1 MCLPFCIFMMSWSL
15 KLNWSGLL
23 FCFCSS
29 LPLWST
35 STMSSIPQGTVF
47 ALLLALFLCGVHW
60 VQCSSVQWSSHV
72 GSVGSVS
79 SVSLEAVWLDQV
91 AVPDLWYQSPVV
103 AATTVGCVSPLCS
116 CPFLTLHVLYSFFF
130 CCSCFSDSRHSS
142 PQLQTVKALLWM
154 ASSCTS
160 GGSVR
165 CSVALQT
172 ASIVPR
178 MTHSTLQIMADRQTD
193 RPGRRACRQTMQD
206 RLGDGFVTESPQNRK
221 DEFSV
226 VCGRT
231 HQHECVRKTFNYC
244 FQFQMKK
251 PQ

>member
-116 CPFLTLHVLYSFFF
+116 CPLLTLHVLCSFF
-130 CCSCFSDSRHSS
+130 CCSCFSDSRHSN
-142 PQLQTVKALLWM
+142 PQADSEGFVMNGILLHIRRK
-154 ASSCTS
+154 C
-160 GGSVR
+160 
-165 CSVALQT
+165 
-172 ASIVPR
+172 
-178 MTHSTLQIMADRQTD
+178 TLQCGFTNCLHCPKNDSLYAADNGRQTD
-193 RPGRRACRQTMQD
+193 RQTRPQSLQANHAGQTGRWFCD
-206 RLGDGFVTESPQNRK
+206 RYSHH
-221 DEFSV
+221 
-226 VCGRT
+226 RT
-231 HQHECVRKTFNYC
+231 GKMN
-244 FQFQMKK
+244 FQ
-251 PQ
+251 